1 MTGIVPQSDVYLCY
15 TINQMTGR
23 RSAMSSQEEPAI
35 PVALREARDI
45 VAEQLERL
53 RALAERERQEAH
65 ALNAALRQA
74 ERELDEVTLQYRTA
88 LQRRRSSA
96 EALGQQMAKLRA
108 RCDELTRNVDMRRS
122 GLRQIE
128 LLIRQIEMSSSAL
141 TNTGTSAT
149 SDPWALALRSQVIH
163 GREEERVRLARE
175 VHDGPAQVLANS
187 LMLLET
193 CYTLAQQQTGE
204 QAEKLAQMLD
214 RLRSATR
221 DGLSEVRRFIA
232 NLRPGQVAERGLVEV
247 LRDYLR
253 TYGNTYNVR
262 VTFEADTVP
271 RQADEVEIV
280 LYRIVQEALQ
290 NAHKYARGAPITVRF
305 VQQANTL
312 ILSVRDEGPGFD
324 PREVARRTGKS
335 NWGLTSMRER
345 AELIGARLTVASR
358 PGHGTEVTVMLP
370 LE

>member
-1 MTGIVPQSDVYLCY
+1 
-15 TINQMTGR
+15 
-23 RSAMSSQEEPAI
+23 MSSQEEPAI

-96 EALGQQMAKLRA
+96 EAPGQQMAKLRA
-108 RCDELTRNVDMRRS
+108 RCDELTRNVDMRHS

-128 LLIRQIEMSSSAL
+128 LLIRQIEMLIRQIEMRSSAL
-141 TNTGTSAT
+141 THTGTRAT
-149 SDPWALALRSQVIH
+149 SDPWALALRSHVIH

-175 VHDGPAQVLANS
+175 VHDGPAHVLANS
-187 LMLLET
+187 LMALET
-193 CYTLAQQQTGE
+193 CDTLAQQQTGE
-204 QAEKLAQMLD
+204 QAEKLVRMID

-221 DGLSEVRRFIA
+221 DGLSDVRRFIA
-232 NLRPGQVAERGLVEV
+232 NLRPGQVAERGLVEA
-247 LRDYLR
+247 LRDYLC
-253 TYGNTYNVR
+253 TYGNTCNVR

-290 NAHKYARGAPITVRF
+290 NAHKDARGAPITVRF

-345 AELIGARLTVASR
+345 AELIGARLTGASR

-370 LE
+370 PE

>member
-1 MTGIVPQSDVYLCY
+1 MKAQDGPEE
-15 TINQMTGR
+15 
-23 RSAMSSQEEPAI
+23 SA
-35 PVALREARDI
+35 ALREARDI

-53 RALAERERQEAH
+53 RALAERERQELS
-65 ALNAALRQA
+65 ALAAALRQA
-74 ERELDEVTLQYRTA
+74 ERELDEVTLRYRTA
-88 LQRRRSSA
+88 VQRRRSDA
-96 EALGQQMAKLRA
+96 EALNRRMTELRA
-108 RCDELTRNVDMRRS
+108 RCDALTRDVDARRG

-141 TNTGTSAT
+141 SNTGAGAT

-193 CYTLAQQQTGE
+193 CYSLAQQQTGE
-204 QAEKLAQMLD
+204 HAEKLTMMIG
-214 RLRSATR
+214 RLREATR
-221 DGLSEVRRFIA
+221 EGLSEVRRFIA
-232 NLRPGQVAERGLVEV
+232 NLRPGQIAERGLVEA

-253 TYGNTYNVR
+253 TYSNMYNVQ
-262 VTFEADTVP
+262 VGFEADAAP

-290 NAHKYARGAPITVRF
+290 NAHKYARGAPITVRL
-305 VQQANTL
+305 VHQANAL

-358 PGHGTEVTVMLP
+358 PGHGAEVTVMLP
-370 LE
+370 LEYTG